1 MAQKFASRCLLPTGN
16 SELTIQ
22 PAKVIV
28 VDDDDSV
35 RRSLRRLLTGVG
47 YEVEEFGSAEEFLN
61 CSSRAEPACA
71 VLDLAMPGMDGL
83 ALQQELVRTKLPL
96 GLVFLSGHG
105 DIPASVAAI
114 KHGAVDFL
122 TKPVDEVVLLR
133 AIESALEFAR
143 EQAGLSNRFVS
154 LSPRELQVMHH
165 VVNGVLNKHIAVEL
179 GISEKTVK
187 VHRAHLMEKT
197 DVRSL
202 AELVQICTKA
212 GIS

>member
-1 MAQKFASRCLLPTGN
+1 MKMPS
-16 SELTIQ
+16 
-22 PAKVIV
+22 AKVII

-35 RRSLRRLLTGVG
+35 RRSLRRLLTGIG
-47 YEVEEFGSAEEFLN
+47 YEVEEFGSAEEFLDY
-61 CSSRAEPACA
+61 SGSAEPACA

-83 ALQQELVRTKLPL
+83 ALQRELVRIKLPL

-122 TKPVDEVVLLR
+122 TKPVDETVLLS
-133 AIESALEFAR
+133 AIETALESAQA
-143 EQAGLSNRFVS
+143 QAGLSNRFAS

-165 VVNGVLNKHIAVEL
+165 VVSGMLNKQIAVEL

-187 VHRAHLMEKT
+187 VHRAHLMQKT
-197 DVRSL
+197 GVRSL